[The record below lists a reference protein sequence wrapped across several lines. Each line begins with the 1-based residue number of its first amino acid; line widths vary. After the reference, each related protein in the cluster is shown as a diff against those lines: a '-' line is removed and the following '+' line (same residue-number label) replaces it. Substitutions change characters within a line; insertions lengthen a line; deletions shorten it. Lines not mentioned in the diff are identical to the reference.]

1 MTNATITARF
11 DRALDV
17 VARYNPLTPVVL
29 FTRYHLGRVAPSRE
43 NDDAGLS
50 TVEMIIWTGIGLAVA
65 LTVGTGLYVALRDR
79 SKVVQN
85 EITNNSIPN
94 G

>member
-17 VARYNPLTPVVL
+17 VARYNPLAPLVL

-65 LTVGTGLYVALRDR
+65 LTVGTGLYIALRDR

>member
-17 VARYNPLTPVVL
+17 VARYNPLAPLVFL
-29 FTRYHLGRVAPSRE
+29 TRYHLGRVAPSRE

-65 LTVGTGLYVALRDR
+65 LTVGTGLYIALRDR

>member
-1 MTNATITARF
+1 MTNAAITARF

-17 VARYNPLTPVVL
+17 VARYNPLAALVFL
-29 FTRYHLGRVAPSRE
+29 TRYHLGRIAPSRE

-65 LTVGTGLYVALRDR
+65 LTVGTGLYIALRDR
-79 SKVVQN
+79 SKVIGN
-85 EITNNSIPN
+85 DITTNSIPN